1 MDAFQESY
9 RRAADKAGDR
19 AWNNMT
25 SRQQNELVF
34 REMRVLDAERLAA
47 IRDTSER
54 DKKAAA

>member
-9 RRAADKAGDR
+9 RRAAESTGDH
-19 AWNNMT
+19 AWNNLT
-25 SRQQNELVF
+25 PGQQNELIF

-47 IRDTSER
+47 IRDTGER

>member
-9 RRAADKAGDR
+9 RRAAENTGEH
-19 AWNNMT
+19 AWNTMT
-25 SRQQNELVF
+25 PGQQNELIF

-47 IRDTSER
+47 IRDTGEG